1 MDNSHC
7 KCIGGAVLLCLC
19 LHMLQLM
26 EDIINKMMDY
36 KMAWPFWEMV
46 NKKDVSYQLFHCLK
60 IDMEKNCYLYSS
72 FNNFLN

>member
-1 MDNSHC
+1 MDNSHGN
-7 KCIGGAVLLCLC
+7 CIGGAVLLCLC

-46 NKKDVSYQLFHCLK
+46 NKKDVSYQLFLLFK
-60 IDMEKNCYLYSS
+60 NRSEKTYLYSS
-72 FNNFLN
+72 FNKFFN